1 MKRLLI
7 GSYDFPFRISLRIEE
22 NHKIIFD
29 SIDPADLWKFGI
41 NSEDYWFEPNLI
53 NKENAKIQKFDEI
66 ITAEDGNIIIYT
78 KGKDY

>member
-22 NHKIIFD
+22 NYEIIFD
-29 SIDPADLWKFGI
+29 SNDPADLWKFGI

-53 NKENAKIQKFDEI
+53 NKENAKIQEFDEI
-66 ITAEDGNIIIYT
+66 ITAEDGNIIIYI